1 MIYNMRL
8 LNKSFI
14 EIGLLEMLM
23 KIIQR
28 FNLLMDIVSKVAQ
41 SHPKWIELDF

>member
-28 FNLLMDIVSKVAQ
+28 FNLLMDILSKVAQ
-41 SHPKWIELDF
+41 KWIELDF